1 MISRP
6 EQIVLIKI
14 RLIKIRSVRKFN
26 HAGFDPFEIKTRIY
40 VRPKSAG
47 KLQKTNFKINFISV
61 RSDTLGEICAL
72 EARFTAL
79 RRRAFDL
86 RARGELNLRGE
97 ILKF

>member
-1 MISRP
+1 MILRL

-26 HAGFDPFEIKTRIY
+26 CAGLDPLESKTRIY

-47 KLQKTNFKINFISV
+47 KLQKTNFKINFISA
-61 RSDTLGEICAL
+61 RSDMRGEIFCFAP
-72 EARFTAL
+72 
-79 RRRAFDL
+79 RAFDL
-86 RARGELNLRGE
+86 RARGEQNLRDE